1 MGTPCIPGHA
11 WSAMSGS
18 NRVFPCWNAA
28 KRATHSYSCQS
39 FFFTL
44 PAVSRPVAALVC
56 SAACGGHGQREGS
69 RGDRQ
74 NVFGKLFRNFLDRGG
89 GGAIVKL
96 LRGQSGWNLVRGGRK
111 LFFPIDKA
119 NRHDAGGLVVCVLGR
134 FFARSAG
141 VGPIRRS
148 ATAGWVLPIT
158 LAAWAVVLSAAAVL
172 KAFSLYRYGET
183 LFGSRLLV
191 LGVILLE
198 LLVSGG
204 LVLDS
209 KVARARVLGIIVFAG
224 FAAAALVE
232 GLQGLRELRVLR
244 AGRSE
249 SLVHAGAGSDR
260 GGQSADMWLFPE

>member
-1 MGTPCIPGHA
+1 
-11 WSAMSGS
+11 MSRPAARAGLFS
-18 NRVFPCWNAA
+18 RLRGPRPWHRGFPC
-28 KRATHSYSCQS
+28 T
-39 FFFTL
+39 
-44 PAVSRPVAALVC
+44 
-56 SAACGGHGQREGS
+56 
-69 RGDRQ
+69 RQ

-134 FFARSAG
+134 FFANFRGSG
-141 VGPIRRS
+141 TDPPIGKP
-148 ATAGWVLPIT
+148 GWVLPIT

-183 LFGSRLLV
+183 LFGWRLLV

-209 KVARARVLGIIVFAG
+209 KVARARVLGIMFSPASRRRRWSRACKAG
-224 FAAAALVE
+224 
-232 GLQGLRELRVLR
+232 ELRVLR